1 MPAVAQGCSWER
13 RVGAAAFD
21 VLADMLNSI
30 IEVAAVQEDYRVVL
44 AALELSCDISCQPG
58 ACAFSVW

>member
-1 MPAVAQGCSWER
+1 
-13 RVGAAAFD
+13 VGAAVFG

-44 AALELSCDISCQPG
+44 AALELSCVISCEPG
-58 ACAFSVW
+58 VFGGVWKWMW